1 MNGEYCVSIL
11 LLCTAQSLKDKF
23 CLQRQIK
30 PSQLV
35 LDSYSRS
42 QETLKGNR
50 EKGAEKINSW
60 EYDRGSG
67 SRGNTFVGSLNYLN
81 THFRQSYMFHPL
93 SLR

>member
-50 EKGAEKINSW
+50 EKGAEKLIHGNMIGGVGAGGIHLSAALIILIHT
-60 EYDRGSG
+60 SG
-67 SRGNTFVGSLNYLN
+67 RATCFI
-81 THFRQSYMFHPL
+81 P
-93 SLR
+93 